1 MSENSESKPNLHADR
16 LRKHASDIEN
26 WFESSVMTASAQASL
41 RAAADEI
48 ERLEAAAVQ
57 QAEIARREQG
67 NAIGHLNKIGNLR
80 SEIERLE
87 AANAKLAARQPD
99 LAECLERVR
108 EAICCR
114 GPRMAI
120 KIRSGWYD
128 LIEDV
133 RTEFF
138 TAATLAEA
146 AAWLNETPA
155 GDAFPCMNCGEPTT
169 RKLAGD
175 GSNWHVCEACSTDP
189 DRIKKAAGDAGGQ
202 LEASG
207 KDLKAEIAT
216 LYAERQEI
224 RGLFPESGED
234 NSLSL
239 LECIRRR
246 LARQS
251 DLAEFLLDTPPAS
264 EVQCHT

>member
-1 MSENSESKPNLHADR
+1 MNSTVTNLPSPNKRRPARLEFVTVLYSALAGAKQGDRDMSENSESKPNLHGDR

-26 WFESSVMTASAQASL
+26 WLWSSVMTASAQASL

-108 EAICCR
+108 E
-114 GPRMAI
+114 
-120 KIRSGWYD
+120 
-128 LIEDV
+128 
-133 RTEFF
+133 
-138 TAATLAEA
+138 
-146 AAWLNETPA
+146 
-155 GDAFPCMNCGEPTT
+155 
-169 RKLAGD
+169 
-175 GSNWHVCEACSTDP
+175 
-189 DRIKKAAGDAGGQ
+189 